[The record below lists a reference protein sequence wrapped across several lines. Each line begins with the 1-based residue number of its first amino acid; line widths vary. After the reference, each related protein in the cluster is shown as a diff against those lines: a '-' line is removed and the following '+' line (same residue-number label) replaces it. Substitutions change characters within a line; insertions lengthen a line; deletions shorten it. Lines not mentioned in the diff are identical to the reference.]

1 MTYRDRFGSMPKLK
15 HDKDPQQSEVI
26 NHTAGAMQC
35 DMTKKLLD
43 RSKVKYE
50 VVDISQDQT
59 GKETVEALGYKQAP
73 VVVYDKFHWSGF
85 RPYKINALHLAL
97 LEKGVA

>member
-1 MTYRDRFGSMPKLK
+1 MMVKVYTLPDC
-15 HDKDPQQSEVI
+15 V
-26 NHTAGAMQC
+26 QC

-50 VVDISQDQT
+50 VIDISQDQT
-59 GKETVEALGYKQAP
+59 AKETVEALGYKQAP

-85 RPYKINALHLAL
+85 RPDKINALHLAL